1 MERGFRRI
9 VIVLSVAILVIAIG
23 MDVTMAVPD
32 TTVLVTLKDGRQF
45 VLERHAGPKVVT
57 LPVSVGYQL
66 QVEHGVYP
74 EALSSEIVSIIADM
88 KILRGPSYNW
98 RKISATTQIAVLL
111 VMSLWLVFFV
121 LRWIGRGFYGPKE

>member
-1 MERGFRRI
+1 
-9 VIVLSVAILVIAIG
+9 

-74 EALSSEIVSIIADM
+74 EVLSSEIASIIADM
-88 KILRGPSYNW
+88 KILRGPTYNW
-98 RKISATTQIAVLL
+98 SKVSATTQVAVLL
-111 VMSLWLVFFV
+111 VISLWILFHV
-121 LRWIGRGFYGPKE
+121 LSWIGRGFYEPKQ